1 MTRVLVKN
9 RLLTLILLF
18 ISHLLPAQTLLQ
30 GRVTD
35 AATGKPL
42 SFATVYINTTTR
54 GTTANEDGQFKLT
67 GVPAGTVEVVA
78 SYLGYKQARSI
89 VKLRPNSPLT
99 VNLVLSPTGNSL
111 DDVTITAKRS
121 KAWERQFRRF
131 KAELLGESPFTGRCV
146 LVNEQAVVLT
156 EEDGHLKG
164 RATEPLVFENNA
176 LGYRIHYDL
185 LSFDTYQRA
194 TYYAGATRFEELTPD
209 SPQQLKRWQ
218 RNRQQ
223 AYIGSTRHLI
233 ASMVAKTHEQEGYL
247 IFKSNI
253 DIKGQATAMAP
264 MLTFDGDRP
273 RPAQMDSIFQ
283 SGDLPAERLMFLD
296 NPLEIFYTRVNARNS
311 PYRDMPYAYSMLLL
325 PNKSALVTTDGW
337 VSTPN
342 GMEIRGY
349 LSKDRLANLL
359 PADWR
364 PDATTAQ
371 PQTGSEGTILPPDA
385 RLDSLK
391 RDWKQYQ
398 KTLLPTVYLHTDK
411 AFYTTGDNLWFSA
424 YVLNMTTLSPVPNRY
439 ADVDESL
446 HLDWVA
452 PSGRTIHH
460 QWVSVKNGRAEGV
473 FQLPDSLQTGAYT
486 LRAYTEAGRTARRP
500 AFEKTT
506 LVSNGLSNLNDQAI
520 TATQPQ
526 TVSATQLAPTKQPE
540 PKDLAL
546 DATADTTGISVRIRA
561 SGLAREQ
568 PVYLTIQSRDRFV
581 GQAKIKLLDSRARV
595 NIPAFNIPAGLTR
608 LTLFDAAGKPKAERL
623 VSVSSLPGEPVRVAL
638 TADKPQYAPRDMVT
652 LQLTIQDDTGDPLP
666 AFLSASV
673 TDADQLPADSVGASL
688 QTYLL
693 NKPLIDNTLLLKQKP
708 IPADTSVGIVLRGRA
723 VDAKGR
729 AVPNAKVLL
738 SFVGMTDS
746 FARSAQADGQ
756 GRFQM
761 DALALTDTA
770 RINIQVM
777 DADFKQTRATIRLDS
792 PTGPLGTGNNWPVDS
807 SAAPDWNRYLKSIQL
822 ARLRQAEDAERYR
835 FNGARQLKEVM
846 VKAARIDDSEARRV
860 SLHGTPDGSVVFK
873 QEDANRYANVFE
885 MLQGK
890 LPGVQVN
897 FNALSGTYNVVVRGV
912 GSFGSNNA
920 PLFLRD
926 GQVVDQ
932 ELLLT
937 TNPSEIERI
946 EVVKNSGAT
955 IYGARGGAGVIAFF
969 TRKWKP
975 DQLNPGGKQLT
986 VTGYPLPRMFT
997 FPAYNTDSTTQ
1008 IDRRDVLLWQPQ
1020 FQTDAQGQTTLK
1032 FPLSDVVK
1040 TLRVTIQ
1047 GITATGQ
1054 PVSVERLVKVQ

>member
-1 MTRVLVKN
+1 MNSCLLKYT
-9 RLLTLILLF
+9 LLTLWLLML
-18 ISHLLPAQTLLQ
+18 SHLLPAQTLLQ

-42 SFATVYINTTTR
+42 PFATVYINTTTR
-54 GTTANEDGQFKLT
+54 GTTANDDGQFKLT

-78 SYLGYKQARSI
+78 SYLGYKQARSV

-99 VNLVLSPTGNSL
+99 VSLVLSATGNSL
-111 DDVTITAKRS
+111 DGVTVTAKRS

-131 KAELLGESPFTGRCV
+131 KSELLGESPFTGRCV
-146 LVNEQAVVLT
+146 LVNEQAVNLT
-156 EEDGHLKG
+156 ETEDNHLIAK
-164 RATEPLVFENNA
+164 ATEPLIFENNA

-209 SPQQLKRWQ
+209 SPQQQKRWQ
-218 RNRQQ
+218 RNRQL

-247 IFKSNI
+247 VYRSNI
-253 DIKGQATAMAP
+253 DLTGRAGAMAP
-264 MLTFDGDRP
+264 VLVFEGDRP
-273 RPAQMDSIFQ
+273 PSAQMDSIFR
-283 SGDLPAERLMFLD
+283 SGELPAERLMLLD
-296 NPLEIFYTRVNARNS
+296 GPLEIFYTRVNARNS
-311 PYRDMPYAYSMLLL
+311 PYRDMPYAYSMLVL
-325 PNKSALVTTDGW
+325 PYKSALVTTDGW
-337 VSTPN
+337 VSSPN

-371 PQTGSEGTILPPDA
+371 PQTGIEGTILPPDA

-391 RDWKQYQ
+391 RDWKKYQ
-398 KTLLPTVYLHTDK
+398 KTLSPTVYLHTDK

-424 YVLNMTTLSPVPNRY
+424 YMLNPTTLGLFPNRY
-439 ADVDESL
+439 ADVNEAL
-446 HLDWVA
+446 HLDWVG
-452 PSGRTIHH
+452 PSGRTLHH
-460 QWVSVKNGRAEGV
+460 QWVPVKNGRAEGV
-473 FQLPDSLQTGAYT
+473 FQLPDSLQTGVYT

-500 AFEKTT
+500 AFEKTI
-506 LVSNGLSNLNDQAI
+506 LVSNGLSSELSDGKPEKTNVP
-520 TATQPQ
+520 TA
-526 TVSATQLAPTKQPE
+526 VTQLAGTKQPE
-540 PKDLAL
+540 PAGLAL
-546 DATADTTGISVRIRA
+546 DATSDTTGIAVSIRA
-561 SGLAREQ
+561 SGAAREQ
-568 PVYLTIQSRDRFV
+568 PVYLTIQSRERFV
-581 GQAKIKLLDSRARV
+581 GQAKIKLLDGRARV
-595 NIPAFNIPAGLTR
+595 MIPAFNIPAGLTR
-608 LTLFDAAGKPKAERL
+608 LTLFDGQGKPRAERL
-623 VSVSSLPGEPVRVAL
+623 VSVSSLPGEPVQVAI

-652 LQLTIQDDTGDPLP
+652 LQLTVQDDTGDPLP

-673 TDADQLPADSVGASL
+673 TDADQLPTDSMSVPL
-688 QTYLL
+688 QAYLL
-693 NKPLIDNTLLLKQKP
+693 NKLLINNDFVLSQAP
-708 IPADTSVGIVLRGRA
+708 VPADTSVGIVLRGRA
-723 VDAKGR
+723 VDTKNR
-729 AVPNAKVLL
+729 PVPNAKVLL
-738 SFVGMTDS
+738 SFVGTVDS
-746 FARSAQADGQ
+746 FARSAAADEQ

-761 DALALTDTA
+761 DALALTDTV
-770 RINIQVM
+770 RLTIQVM
-777 DADFKQTRATIRLDS
+777 GADFKQTRATVQLDS
-792 PTGPLGTGNNWPVDS
+792 PTGPLGTGNKWPVDS
-807 SAAPDWNRYLKSIQL
+807 SAAPNWSRYLKSIQL

-835 FNGARQLKEVM
+835 FNGARQLNEVV

-890 LPGVQVN
+890 LPGVQVQ
-897 FNALSGTYNVVVRGV
+897 FNPMSGTYNVVVRGV

-926 GQVVDQ
+926 GQYVDQ
-932 ELLLT
+932 ELLMA
-937 TNPSEIERI
+937 TNPAEIERI

-975 DQLNPGGKQLT
+975 DQLNPNGKQLT
-986 VTGYPLPRMFT
+986 VTGYPLPRQFT
-997 FPAYNTDSTTQ
+997 FTAYNANH
-1008 IDRRDVLLWQPQ
+1008 IDRRDVLLWRPQ
-1020 FQTDAQGQTTLK
+1020 LQTDAQGQTTLR
-1032 FPLSDVVK
+1032 FPLSDVVR
-1040 TLRVTIQ
+1040 TLRVTLQ
-1047 GITATGQ
+1047 GITAAGQ